1 MDVNELLVQKISNSF
16 KKQYSNIDQKLKQRE
31 IELQKRV
38 EKENQIFNQKLLK
51 AEESQKKQL
60 YSEIES
66 KLKKENELKFQ
77 SMQDELI
84 SKSTKIKNLIS
95 LEAELEKTKRDM
107 SEAVAKAKVESRKD
121 FELKLNFE
129 LEKYKNSL
137 VHEKDLEIRELKKML
152 DNQKELTNQQKIKLE
167 QGSMQLQGEVQ
178 EDAIEEWLKKTF
190 PLDIIQEIKKGVN
203 GADCLQIV
211 NSRNSENCGTIY
223 YESKRT
229 KVFQNNWI
237 SKFKKDMQ
245 EKGADIGVIVTKTLP
260 KSMDR
265 MGLYEGI
272 YVCSFNEFLGL
283 SIVLRNVILDFNK
296 LKVTQENKG
305 DKKVMLYDYVTSNE
319 FYNVIQNLAEAF
331 NRMNENLEK
340 EKKQAISSF
349 EKRRGLLE
357 VIKNNIFS
365 MSGRF
370 TGIAGSSIIGFNDSN
385 EFDSSEK
392 LLEILSDNEWT
403 C

>member
-31 IELQKRV
+31 IDLQKRV

-51 AEESQKKQL
+51 AEEIQKKQL
-60 YSEIES
+60 YSEIEI

-77 SMQDELI
+77 LMQDELI
-84 SKSTKIKNLIS
+84 SKSSKIKNLIS

-129 LEKYKNSL
+129 LEKYKNTL
-137 VHEKDLEIRELKKML
+137 VNEKDLEIRELKKML
-152 DNQKELTNQQKIKLE
+152 DDQKQLTNQQKIKLE

-211 NSRNSENCGTIY
+211 NSRNLENCGTIY

-260 KSMDR
+260 KSMER
-265 MGLYEGI
+265 MGLYDGI
-272 YVCSFNEFLGL
+272 YVCTFNEFLGL

-319 FYNVIQNLAEAF
+319 FYTVIQNLAEAF

-370 TGIAGSSIIGFNDSN
+370 SGIAGSSILGVNDSN
-385 EFDSSEK
+385 ELDSSEK

>member
-1 MDVNELLVQKISNSF
+1 
-16 KKQYSNIDQKLKQRE
+16 
-31 IELQKRV
+31 
-38 EKENQIFNQKLLK
+38 
-51 AEESQKKQL
+51 
-60 YSEIES
+60 
-66 KLKKENELKFQ
+66 
-77 SMQDELI
+77 
-84 SKSTKIKNLIS
+84 
-95 LEAELEKTKRDM
+95 
-107 SEAVAKAKVESRKD
+107 
-121 FELKLNFE
+121 
-129 LEKYKNSL
+129 
-137 VHEKDLEIRELKKML
+137 
-152 DNQKELTNQQKIKLE
+152 
-167 QGSMQLQGEVQ
+167 
-178 EDAIEEWLKKTF
+178 
-190 PLDIIQEIKKGVN
+190 
-203 GADCLQIV
+203 
-211 NSRNSENCGTIY
+211 
-223 YESKRT
+223 
-229 KVFQNNWI
+229 
-237 SKFKKDMQ
+237 MQ

-260 KSMDR
+260 KSIDR

-272 YVCSFNEFLGL
+272 YVCTFNEFLGL

-319 FYNVIQNLAEAF
+319 FYSVIQNLAEAF

-357 VIKNNIFS
+357 IIKNNIFS

-370 TGIAGSSIIGFNDSN
+370 SGIAGSSIIGFNDSN

>member
-107 SEAVAKAKVESRKD
+107 SEAVAKAKVESRKN

>member
-370 TGIAGSSIIGFNDSN
+370 TGIAGSSIVGFNDSN

>member
-31 IELQKRV
+31 IDLQKRV

-60 YSEIES
+60 YSEIEN
-66 KLKKENELKFQ
+66 KLQKENELKFQ

-84 SKSTKIKNLIS
+84 SKSSKIKNLIS

-107 SEAVAKAKVESRKD
+107 SEAVAVAKVESRKD

-129 LEKYKNSL
+129 LEKYKNSIG
-137 VHEKDLEIRELKKML
+137 HEKDLEIRELKKML
-152 DNQKELTNQQKIKLE
+152 DDQKELTNQQKIKLE

-211 NSRNSENCGTIY
+211 NSRNSENCGKIY

-260 KSMDR
+260 KSIDR

-272 YVCSFNEFLGL
+272 YVCTFNEFLGL

-319 FYNVIQNLAEAF
+319 FYSVIQNLAEAF

-357 VIKNNIFS
+357 IIKNNIFS

-370 TGIAGSSIIGFNDSN
+370 SGIAGSSIIGLNDTN